1 MEHKQLSDL
10 RKKTIKD
17 LESLVDKL
25 RNDKTKAIGEK
36 ISKKSKNLKIVR
48 NLRRDIAQILTIIQ
62 EKRILERISGKK
74 S

>member
-48 NLRRDIAQILTIIQ
+48 KLRRDIAQILTIIQ